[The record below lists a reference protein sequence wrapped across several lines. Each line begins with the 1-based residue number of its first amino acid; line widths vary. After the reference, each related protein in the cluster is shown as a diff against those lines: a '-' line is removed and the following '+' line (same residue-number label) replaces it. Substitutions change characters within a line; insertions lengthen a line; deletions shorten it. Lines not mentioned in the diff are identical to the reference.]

1 MKGLW
6 VKYLKEAILQI
17 LYYHISIYVDSFQW
31 IYIFQ
36 NFYNSGS
43 SEELE
48 TNGEDLSRTKRDFDE
63 NQQLFRNKRLTT
75 RRVGDVDVVVQGTLV
90 LI

>member
-1 MKGLW
+1 MLDF
-6 VKYLKEAILQI
+6 
-17 LYYHISIYVDSFQW
+17 SIYVDSFQG
-31 IYIFQ
+31 IYFFQ

-48 TNGEDLSRTKRDFDE
+48 TNGEDLSRIKRDFDE

-75 RRVGDVDVVVQGTLV
+75 RRVGDVDVVVQGTLG